1 MFTGLIESLGKVTDV
16 RLVETGS
23 RIRIAA
29 PVAADVREG
38 ESVSVNGVCLTVVG
52 GGQKDIHVDVGPE
65 TSRVSTLGGLQSGT
79 VVNLERAM
87 RADGRFGG
95 HLVLGHVDGMGT
107 VEQLREEAEFWWM
120 TVSYPSALAP
130 YLIHRGSIA
139 VDGISLT
146 VAALNRS
153 EFDVQIV
160 PFTWAHS
167 NLNTLGIGSRVN
179 LECDVLGKYVVRAM
193 ELMGAVSQP
202 GPLSK

>member
-23 RIRIAA
+23 RVRIAA

-79 VVNLERAM
+79 VVNLERAI

-120 TVSYPSALAP
+120 TVSYPAALAP

-193 ELMGAVSQP
+193 ELMGAVSQLP
-202 GPLSK
+202 AE

>member
-1 MFTGLIESLGKVTDV
+1 MFTGLIESLGNVSDV

-23 RIRIAA
+23 RMRITAS
-29 PVAADVREG
+29 VAAAVREG

-52 GGQKDIHVDVGPE
+52 AGQTDIHVDVGPE
-65 TSRVSTLGGLQSGT
+65 TSRVSTLGSLQPGT

-107 VEQLREEAEFWWM
+107 IEKRREEAEFWWM
-120 TVSYPSALAP
+120 TVSYPATLAP

-153 EFDVQIV
+153 EFEVQIV
-160 PFTWAHS
+160 PFTWAHT
-167 NLNTLGIGSRVN
+167 NLSTLSIGGRVN

-193 ELMGAVSQP
+193 EQMGAVRQQAR
-202 GPLSK
+202 